1 MCIRDRFHTDTS
13 VRGTYTT
20 SVHGTH
26 RHNINKSDQSND
38 ADKSAPP
45 PAQPSEEGRSITV
58 GNTVVK
64 VVGAGVGKDKQTSG
78 VWKYVMDFE
87 PPVKNKNIKCFVKR
101 KLPASGEFAAVPIPV
116 PVPILIPV
124 PVPIPRM

>member
-1 MCIRDRFHTDTS
+1 MTACVPPTTCFHTHTS

-26 RHNINKSDQSND
+26 RHNIHMSDQCND
-38 ADKSAPP
+38 ADKSAP

-78 VWKYVMDFE
+78 VWKYVMEFE
-87 PPVKNKNIKCFVKR
+87 PPVKNKNIKCFV
-101 KLPASGEFAAVPIPV
+101 
-116 PVPILIPV
+116 
-124 PVPIPRM
+124 